1 MQKYIT
7 SVEKVSYK
15 GSLKIKNIK
24 KLEIITIIQAGKY
37 REAQHKV
44 FLI

>member
-24 KLEIITIIQAGKY
+24 KLEIIAIIQACKY

-44 FLI
+44 FVI